1 MASRRRLSKDPQDYN
16 LRKAGCTKG
25 RSLILADFW
34 RKNAR
39 QFKSWHPLREDTI
52 LREGIALIR
61 MATSQTTEMQVE
73 GEINVDEAVKEIL
86 AEVEAEEQDPIEGMG
101 NAQIA
106 EIYHRMKPEDQR
118 LFRQFKRFHKQ
129 YYETHGHDAPS
140 HQLTRGIIQ
149 QMFPGL
155 PSADADTI
163 AKARAELLATERL
176 KELCKQLGLAVP
188 TQPQMY
194 PSPPE
199 APEYP
204 PPPQPPGF
212 LSRQDKER
220 MAAQQQPLA
229 EAEEIE
235 AKPDVKPRRL
245 ATSYLGPPGLLRMIG
260 SGDEDHIITR
270 VVPGTDPMQDFE
282 DDDPTQTIIIDHDTD
297 ASSDVDDFS
306 EVSMASAG
314 GIRKQE
320 FQGLLSDIAAQHQ
333 RMAASL
339 DALASRVEDM
349 SVEQVEEVA
358 VRVASETGHV
368 RGMEEITGV
377 FDKGEVVLILACG
390 VRKYQEYQAL
400 KGKQEDKDIISY
412 RQLQKKFG
420 TNKRTLMEVIQ
431 GYKYRYPG
439 GVSTKVP
446 FVPTKPEEGEEAP
459 TTSETA
465 PTSDP
470 TTT

>member
-1 MASRRRLSKDPQDYN
+1 
-16 LRKAGCTKG
+16 
-25 RSLILADFW
+25 
-34 RKNAR
+34 
-39 QFKSWHPLREDTI
+39 
-52 LREGIALIR
+52 
-61 MATSQTTEMQVE
+61 MATNEPAMQVDVE
-73 GEINVDEAVKEIL
+73 EAVREML
-86 AEVEAEEQDPIEGMG
+86 AVEVEAKEQDPFEGMG
-101 NAQIA
+101 NAQVA
-106 EIYHRMKPEDQR
+106 EIYHRMKLEDQC
-118 LFRQFKRFHKQ
+118 LFRQFKRFHKL

-140 HQLTRGIIQ
+140 HQLTCGIVQ

-188 TQPQMY
+188 TQLQEYSP
-194 PSPPE
+194 PPE

-204 PPPQPPGF
+204 PPPQPPRF

-220 MAAQQQPLA
+220 RAAQQQPLA
-229 EAEEIE
+229 EAEGVKV
-235 AKPDVKPRRL
+235 KPDVKPRRL
-245 ATSYLGPPGLLRMIG
+245 ATSYLGPPGLLQMIG

-297 ASSDVDDFS
+297 ASSDVDDLS

-314 GIRKQE
+314 GIGKQE

-339 DALASRVEDM
+339 DTLASRVEDM

-368 RGMEEITGV
+368 RGLEEITGV
-377 FDKGEVVLILACG
+377 FDKGEVALILVCG
-390 VRKYQEYQAL
+390 VHKYQEYQAL
-400 KGKQEDKDIISY
+400 KGKREEKDIISY

-446 FVPTKPEEGEEAP
+446 FTMTKPEREEEEEAP
-459 TTSETA
+459 TTSLTPATSEAAT
-465 PTSDP
+465 TSDP

>member
-1 MASRRRLSKDPQDYN
+1 
-16 LRKAGCTKG
+16 
-25 RSLILADFW
+25 
-34 RKNAR
+34 
-39 QFKSWHPLREDTI
+39 
-52 LREGIALIR
+52 
-61 MATSQTTEMQVE
+61 MATSQPTETQVE
-73 GEINVDEAVKEIL
+73 GEIDVDEAVKEIL
-86 AEVEAEEQDPIEGMG
+86 AEMEAEEQDPIEGMG
-101 NAQIA
+101 NAQVA

-118 LFRQFKRFHKQ
+118 LFRQFKRFHKR

-140 HQLTRGIIQ
+140 HQLTRGIVQ

-155 PSADADTI
+155 PSADAETI
-163 AKARAELLATERL
+163 AKARAELLAAERL

-188 TQPQMY
+188 TQLQAY
-194 PSPPE
+194 PPPPE

-204 PPPQPPGF
+204 PPPQPPRF

-220 MAAQQQPLA
+220 LAAQQQSSA
-229 EAEEIE
+229 ETEEAET
-235 AKPDVKPRRL
+235 KPDVKPRRL
-245 ATSYLGPPGLLRMIG
+245 ATTYLGPPGLLRMIG

-282 DDDPTQTIIIDHDTD
+282 DDDPSQFIVIDDDTD
-297 ASSDVDDFS
+297 ASSDVDDLS

-314 GIRKQE
+314 GIGKQE

-349 SVEQVEEVA
+349 SVDQVEEAA
-358 VRVASETGHV
+358 VRVVSESGHV
-368 RGMEEITGV
+368 RGLEEITGV
-377 FDKGEVVLILACG
+377 FDKGEVALILACG
-390 VRKYQEYQAL
+390 VRKYQEYQVL
-400 KGKQEDKDIISY
+400 KGKREDKDIISY

-465 PTSDP
+465 PASDL